1 MGPGFRSNRC
11 IKTGLPCYWEPEIEL
26 QIGSR
31 KPRSLELKSFVIN
44 FMIISISR
52 HHDKITRSCVIGFL
66 QFLVSGPLV

>member
-31 KPRSLELKSFVIN
+31 KPKSLELKSFVIN
-44 FMIISISR
+44 FKIISISR
-52 HHDKITRSCVIGFL
+52 HHDKITRSGVKEFQLFL
-66 QFLVSGPLV
+66 ISGP